1 MYTLIAE
8 NKYKQQIELTH
19 NRNYSISEITGFDPA
34 EANINSSH
42 NAGADGAVYNSS
54 YIKER
59 EITITLN
66 INYPAEQNRVDLYK
80 YFKTKF
86 PVRLYYKTS
95 LRDVYIDGYVTNIDV
110 SYFDQKQ
117 IVQIAVKCT
126 LPHLI
131 GINKTE
137 KEFANVVALFEFPF
151 TIEAAGIPF
160 SELLPY
166 SETNIV
172 NYGDIDA
179 GTIIRI
185 HATGSVLNP
194 TIYNVKTN
202 EFLKINI
209 EMEAGDEIFINTT
222 RGEKEITLLRSGVES
237 GIVGLLEEGST
248 WFQLSPGDNVF
259 TLSTSDHDLSNC
271 FVTFEFNQLY
281 QGV

>member
-1 MYTLIAE
+1 MPDRFRRSGE
-8 NKYKQQIELTH
+8 
-19 NRNYSISEITGFDPA
+19 P
-34 EANINSSH
+34 
-42 NAGADGAVYNSS
+42 
-54 YIKER
+54 
-59 EITITLN
+59 
-66 INYPAEQNRVDLYK
+66 
-80 YFKTKF
+80 
-86 PVRLYYKTS
+86 
-95 LRDVYIDGYVTNIDV
+95 LRRDR
-110 SYFDQKQ
+110 
-117 IVQIAVKCT
+117 
-126 LPHLI
+126 
-131 GINKTE
+131 
-137 KEFANVVALFEFPF
+137 
-151 TIEAAGIPF
+151 

-194 TIYNVKTN
+194 IIYNVKTN

-209 EMEAGDEIFINTT
+209 EMGAGDEIFINTT